1 MKMIKL
7 LTPIGISVMLFTG
20 CMKDSR
26 QMIIENPQQ
35 LEIRSY
41 QTKEY
46 NKSKKDL
53 SRAVISTLQDLSFI
67 IDKADM
73 ETGTVTATKLAQNAA
88 MKITIIVRE
97 KSKDTM
103 QVRANAQFASA
114 GVMPQ
119 AVTEP
124 ETYQAF
130 FTALDKSLFLEKE
143 GL

>member
-7 LTPIGISVMLFTG
+7 LTPIGISVILFTG

>member
-7 LTPIGISVMLFTG
+7 LTPIGISVILFTG

-73 ETGTVTATKLAQNAA
+73 ETGTVTATKLAQNAT